1 MFCNQDKNLV
11 HLPLDL
17 FLDICF
23 FDAIVNSL
31 KILFSNCFLRLCF
44 YKQPKVIQLR
54 SF

>member
-11 HLPLDL
+11 HLRLDL

-23 FDAIVNSL
+23 FDAILNSL

-44 YKQPKVIQLR
+44 YKQPKV
-54 SF
+54 SN